1 MEESQPHGPHDGT
14 AVPDERPC
22 ESDALSQPVQ
32 PHGQQICYESKRNVH
47 CGSGKRF
54 KHCCGQIGEASQLRF
69 EALAAHR
76 AGSYGRAESLY
87 RRALEENP
95 GDTDVL
101 HMLGVVQ
108 LSRMRYREALDLLW
122 DAAERTQWA
131 VPPIRHN
138 LGLVLAKLLAPSANR
153 RLAELMAEFLAW
165 ERSHSLVREDTPPL
179 VTVVLPAYNDARH
192 IVQAITSV
200 TGQTYP
206 NIELVVIDDGST
218 DDTAKIVAE
227 CITRVSQPVRFHSRD
242 NRGAPAT
249 LNEGA
254 ALAQGRYLAF
264 LNARDHYAS
273 DRIACLVERI
283 ARGVSAGAFRWSPA
297 STRGRRITEWK
308 RPTWPNPISML
319 SARGCLGAPQFRAI
333 RIQHCSLDRQSVR
346 RA

>member
-1 MEESQPHGPHDGT
+1 M
-14 AVPDERPC
+14 
-22 ESDALSQPVQ
+22 
-32 PHGQQICYESKRNVH
+32 
-47 CGSGKRF
+47 
-54 KHCCGQIGEASQLRF
+54 
-69 EALAAHR
+69 
-76 AGSYGRAESLY
+76 
-87 RRALEENP
+87 
-95 GDTDVL
+95 L

-165 ERSHSLVREDTPPL
+165 ERSHSLVREDTSPL
-179 VTVVLPAYNDARH
+179 VTVVLPAYNNARH

-273 DRIACLVERI
+273 DRIACLVEQI
-283 ARGVSAGAFRWSPA
+283 ARRGLRWGFSLVSGIDEGPKDHRTEAANVAESYQHAQRARLFRSSNSFALFEYNIAVSTGNLFVERDFFFSVGGFTIFPLTMTGISPCGQRRWLNQRSCSA
-297 STRGRRITEWK
+297 PCTPIISTTTRT
-308 RPTWPNPISML
+308 
-319 SARGCLGAPQFRAI
+319 AI
-333 RIQHCSLDRQSVR
+333 RISGRRWMPTRCVVISSRRSWRRVR
-346 RA
+346 PAPTRSHHKRAPITRC